1 MTEEEKSLLVW
12 KYHIGLHLEF
22 NMWCGRI
29 FYGNLWEVSFPGSL
43 LLRTHKFWPCA
54 GLNFVYNRS
63 NCKGC
68 TNCCTIFFL
77 IQNNIFVGVFFLIS
91 SSNRNSCTDCCT
103 ISFLLKIIFLL
114 VFFS

>member
-22 NMWCGRI
+22 NMWRGRI
-29 FYGNLWEVSFPGSL
+29 FYGNLWEVSFLWSL

-54 GLNFVYNRS
+54 GLNFFYNRS
-63 NCKGC
+63 NCKG
-68 TNCCTIFFL
+68 CTIFFL

-114 VFFS
+114 FFFS